1 MTLSKEPFIKAAA
14 FLRLLDEHGQ
24 LSLTNLAVG
33 IVLVKIATAVELD
46 FTAISALLTVLG
58 TYTFKRYNYQR
69 ADKEIAQKDTNL
81 EDRIKVLEEKIEE
94 IKLIASLR
102 K

>member
-1 MTLSKEPFIKAAA
+1 MILNKSHFIKSAA

-58 TYTFKRYNYQR
+58 TYTFKRYNYQKHEEK
-69 ADKEIAQKDTNL
+69 ATKTDDDT
-81 EDRIKVLEEKIEE
+81 EKRIKALEEKIEE

>member
-33 IVLVKIATAVELD
+33 IVLVKLANAVELD
-46 FTAISALLTVLG
+46 FTAIAALLTVLG
-58 TYTFKRYNYQR
+58 TYTFKRYNYQK
-69 ADKEIAQKDTNL
+69 ADKDVHTKDTKI
-81 EDRIKVLEEKIEE
+81 EERILALEEKIEE